1 MFKKLLIGLLFLNSF
16 SLFSMNQEKFEA
28 LKQSFGQRN
37 KELVGKYPYAAQA
50 IQEACDEKNIK
61 PSDVNFKILNTINL
75 DLNYFFPYNSIQ
87 ISKKYLQN
95 VTDKRETMDR
105 LRAVI
110 GHELQHKVQM
120 SKHFFNH
127 PYLSLHILGLCSIT
141 GLVEA
146 LSGIGISKKL
156 NYLNLIGLGFLVLKV
171 GQTETFNNRRLRE
184 IDADL
189 YASKEPTI
197 LRSLATQFKEDYKKY
212 LSFRFFWDDEIKKYP
227 HLPHLQRYKY
237 LMIQAKRIEK
247 EQQLLTADEVLKN
260 LKIKGRVI

>member
-1 MFKKLLIGLLFLNSF
+1 MSKKVLIGLLFLHSF
-16 SLFSMNQEKFEA
+16 SLFSMNQETLEA

-37 KELVGKYPYAAQA
+37 KELVEKYPYAAQA

-87 ISKKYLQN
+87 ISKKYLTPVAN
-95 VTDKRETMDR
+95 DREKMDI
-105 LRAVI
+105 LRGVI

-120 SKHFFNH
+120 SKHFFDH
-127 PYLSLHILGLCSIT
+127 PYLSLHILGISLIS
-141 GLVEA
+141 GLVQV
-146 LSGIGISKKL
+146 LSGVKLPKKL
-156 NYLNLIGLGFLVLKV
+156 NYLILIVSGFLVLKA

-189 YASKEPTI
+189 YASKEPRI
-197 LRSLATQFKEDYKKY
+197 LCSLATQFKKEYKKD
-212 LSFRFFWDDEIKKYP
+212 LLIGFSWDDEIKKYP
-227 HLPHLQRYKY
+227 HLSNLQRYKY

-247 EQQLLTADEVLKN
+247 NKQLLTADEVLKN
-260 LKIKGRVI
+260 WQTKG